1 MADENKTT
9 IMRKAL
15 LFPDSYL
22 TRHRLAAMFVIL
34 SVFYAWVLGI
44 LP

>member
-1 MADENKTT
+1 MVEQNHSA